1 MKTNLLSS
9 TLLTI
14 FIVWMVAGC
23 SQNTKQ
29 SGKDRNETP
38 ASSSKAKEAETD
50 DEVAGFKLYSIKS
63 GIIEYKHTGTRT
75 GTSIMYFDKYG
86 KRSASYSNL
95 TMNKETDKSWALNLD
110 DMQYIWKEGSAQ
122 GMKMKNQILEEFA
135 KINDLE
141 KFAEEIYAKMGFKPT
156 GTETFQGK
164 ECRVFKGNM
173 GKILIWKGILMLSE
187 MNVMGTSTRQEATKI
202 DINVPV
208 KSSVFEL
215 PKGVT
220 FSEMPNFEGNE

>member
-1 MKTNLLSS
+1 MKTNLRSS

-14 FIVWMVAGC
+14 FIVWLVAGC
-23 SQNTKQ
+23 SQNTKHD
-29 SGKDRNETP
+29 KNETP
-38 ASSSKAKEAETD
+38 ASSSEVKEAETD
-50 DEVAGFKLYSIKS
+50 EEVAGFKLYGIKS
-63 GIIEYKHTGTRT
+63 GIIEYKYTGTRT

-95 TMNKETDKSWALNLD
+95 TINKETDKSWALNLD

-122 GMKMKNQILEEFA
+122 GMKMKNQMLEELT

-141 KFAEEIYAKMGFKPT
+141 KFAEETYAKMGFKPA
-156 GTETFQGK
+156 GTETFHGK

-187 MNVMGTSTRQEATKI
+187 MNIMGTTTHQEATKI

-220 FSEMPNFEGNE
+220 FSEMPAFGNNK